1 VSQIT
6 QVELNAPQVIIATG
20 AEPGLRE
27 RKRRAT
33 HQRIAD
39 EAARLA
45 RQKGIGGTTVDE
57 IAAAAQVARAT
68 FFRYFDAKETAV
80 AEGFSIPWLTLLVD
94 NLEVQP
100 TELAPMAAVI
110 ETFMG
115 FAGGFDTDVRNL
127 VLQQVRLLQ
136 GSPALTAWNLALYVR
151 FELAIAEAVKHRFAD
166 LTPDDARPRMVGAL
180 TMSAVRISLDTW
192 LASGATKDLA
202 ELLQDALRSVSIR

>member
-1 VSQIT
+1 MSQIT
-6 QVELNAPQVIIATG
+6 V
-20 AEPGLRE
+20 AEMGLRE

-45 RQKGIGGTTVDE
+45 RQKGLDATTIDE

-94 NLEVQP
+94 NLEAQP
-100 TELAPMAAVI
+100 AHLSAMDAVI
-110 ETFMG
+110 ETFVG
-115 FAGGFDTDVRNL
+115 FGEDFDPHVRNL
-127 VLQQVRLLQ
+127 VLQQAQ
-136 GSPALTAWNLALYVR
+136 MSQASPSLAAWTLALYVR
-151 FELAIAEAVKHRFAD
+151 FELAIAAAVASRFDD
-166 LTPDDARPRMVGAL
+166 LAPDDSRPRMVGAL

-202 ELLQDALRSVSIR
+202 ALLQSALRSVAVTAAERT

>member
-1 VSQIT
+1 MSQIT
-6 QVELNAPQVIIATG
+6 HAV
-20 AEPGLRE
+20 EPGLRE

-45 RQKGIGGTTVDE
+45 RQKGIDGTTIDE

-100 TELAPMAAVI
+100 PELSAMDAVV
-110 ETFMG
+110 ETFVG
-115 FAGGFDTDVRNL
+115 FAGGFSPEVRNL

-136 GSPALTAWNLALYVR
+136 GSPTLTAWTLALYVR
-151 FELAIAEAVKHRFAD
+151 FELAIADAVKHRFSD
-166 LTPDDARPRMVGAL
+166 LVPDDSRPRMVGAL

-192 LASGATKDLA
+192 LASGATTDLS
-202 ELLQDALRSVSIR
+202 ELLQDALRSVRIT

>member
-1 VSQIT
+1 MSQIT
-6 QVELNAPQVIIATG
+6 VP
-20 AEPGLRE
+20 EPGLRE

-39 EAARLA
+39 EAARLT
-45 RQKGIGGTTVDE
+45 RLKGIDNTTIDE

-80 AEGFSIPWLTLLVD
+80 AEGFSIPWLTLIVD

-100 TELAPMAAVI
+100 VELSAIDAVF
-110 ETFMG
+110 ETFSG
-115 FAGGFDTDVRNL
+115 FAGGFTPEVRSL
-127 VLQQVRLLQ
+127 VLQQVQLLQ
-136 GSPALTAWNLALYVR
+136 SSPALTAWTLALYVR
-151 FELAIAEAVKHRFAD
+151 FEIAIAEAVTHRFVA
-166 LTPDDARPRMVGAL
+166 LAPDDPRPRMVGAL

-202 ELLQDALRSVSIR
+202 DLLQNALRSVTLT

>member
-1 VSQIT
+1 MSHIT
-6 QVELNAPQVIIATG
+6 VASVA

-45 RQKGIGGTTVDE
+45 RQKGLDGTTIDE

-80 AEGFSIPWLTLLVD
+80 AEGFSIPWLTLIVD

-100 TELAPMAAVI
+100 AELSALDAVR
-110 ETFMG
+110 ETFTG
-115 FAGGFDTDVRNL
+115 FAEAFTPEVRKV
-127 VLQQVRLLQ
+127 VLQQVALLQ
-136 GSPALTAWNLALYVR
+136 GSAALTAWTLALYVR
-151 FELAIAEAVKHRFAD
+151 FEIAIAETVAHRFGD
-166 LTPDDARPRMVGAL
+166 LRPDDPRPRMVGAL

-192 LASGATKDLA
+192 LASGATNDLA
-202 ELLQDALRSVSIR
+202 ALLRDALSSVALDEGPT

>member
-1 VSQIT
+1 MSHIT
-6 QVELNAPQVIIATG
+6 V

-45 RQKGIGGTTVDE
+45 RQKGLDNTTIDE
-57 IAAAAQVARAT
+57 IAAAAHVARAT

-80 AEGFSIPWLTLLVD
+80 AEGFSIPWLTLIVD

-100 TELAPMAAVI
+100 PELGAVDAVI
-110 ETFMG
+110 ETFSG
-115 FAGGFDTDVRNL
+115 FAGVFTPEVRNL

-136 GSPALTAWNLALYVR
+136 GSPTLTAWTLALYVR
-151 FELAIAEAVKHRFAD
+151 FELAIAEAVRPRFAD
-166 LTPDDARPRMVGAL
+166 LAPDDSRPRMVGAM

-192 LASGATKDLA
+192 LATGATADLA
-202 ELLQDALRSVSIR
+202 GLLQDALRSVRVI

>member
-1 VSQIT
+1 MSQIT
-6 QVELNAPQVIIATG
+6 QALVP
-20 AEPGLRE
+20 EPGLRE

-45 RQKGIGGTTVDE
+45 RQKGVDGTTIDE

-80 AEGFSIPWLTLLVD
+80 AEGFSIPWLTLIVD

-100 TELAPMAAVI
+100 PELSAMDAVL
-110 ETFMG
+110 ETFTG
-115 FAGGFDTDVRNL
+115 FAGAFTPEVRNL

-136 GSPALTAWNLALYVR
+136 GSPALTAWTLALYVR
-151 FELAIAEAVKHRFAD
+151 FELAIAEAVKHRFPD
-166 LTPDDARPRMVGAL
+166 LEPDDSRPRMVGAL

-192 LASGATKDLA
+192 LASGATKNLA
-202 ELLQDALRSVSIR
+202 VLLQDALRSARIA

>member
-6 QVELNAPQVIIATG
+6 QEELPRPAVEQL
-20 AEPGLRE
+20 GLRE

-45 RQKGIGGTTVDE
+45 RQKGLDGTTIDE

-80 AEGFSIPWLTLLVD
+80 AEGFSIPWLTLIVD

-100 TELAPMAAVI
+100 RELSAMDAVV
-110 ETFMG
+110 ETFSG
-115 FAGGFDTDVRNL
+115 FAGGFTPEVRNV
-127 VLQQVRLLQ
+127 VLQQIRLLH
-136 GSPALTAWNLALYVR
+136 GSPALTAWTLALYVR
-151 FELAIAEAVKHRFAD
+151 FEIAIADAVAHRFDD
-166 LTPDDARPRMVGAL
+166 LAPDDSRPRMVGAL

-192 LASGATKDLA
+192 LASGATKDLSV
-202 ELLQDALRSVSIR
+202 LLQDALRSVNVR

>member
-1 VSQIT
+1 MSQIT
-6 QVELNAPQVIIATG
+6 QVELSGPQVIITPG
-20 AEPGLRE
+20 AAPGLRE

-45 RQKGIGGTTVDE
+45 RQKGIDGTTVDE

-100 TELAPMAAVI
+100 PELPAMAAVI

-115 FAGGFDTDVRNL
+115 FAGGFDADVRNL

-136 GSPALTAWNLALYVR
+136 GSPALTAWTLALYVR
-151 FELAIAEAVKHRFAD
+151 FELAIAESVKHRFAD
-166 LTPDDARPRMVGAL
+166 LTADDSRPRMVGAL
-180 TMSAVRISLDTW
+180 TMSAIRISLDTW

-202 ELLQDALRSVSIR
+202 ELLQDALHSVSVN

>member
-1 VSQIT
+1 MSQIT
-6 QVELNAPQVIIATG
+6 HV
-20 AEPGLRE
+20 EPGLRE

-45 RQKGIGGTTVDE
+45 RQKGVEHTTIDE

-80 AEGFSIPWLTLLVD
+80 AEGFSIPWLSLIID

-100 TELAPMAAVI
+100 PELSAMEAI
-110 ETFMG
+110 LETFSG
-115 FAGGFDTDVRNL
+115 FAGGFTPDVRNL
-127 VLQQVRLLQ
+127 VLQQIRLLH
-136 GSPALTAWNLALYVR
+136 GSPTLTAWTLALYVR
-151 FELAIAEAVKHRFAD
+151 FELAIAEAVKDRFAD
-166 LTPDDARPRMVGAL
+166 LAPDDPRPRMVGAL

-192 LASGATKDLA
+192 LASGATANLA
-202 ELLQDALRSVSIR
+202 VLLQNALRSVRVDG